1 MQNNK
6 VMEKKAIQPDW
17 TKVSEVELVY
27 RLKVKAVNRPQI
39 KSSKDA
45 HALLVTIWNPGTI
58 ELREEFKVLF
68 LNRANRA
75 LGIYE
80 LSIGG
85 VTGTVAD
92 PRLLFAAAVKANAS
106 SLMIAH
112 NHPSGNLKP
121 SQADED
127 LTQKMAGGAK
137 LLDMKLLDHLIMTA
151 DGYFSFADEGLL

>member
-1 MQNNK
+1 
-6 VMEKKAIQPDW
+6 MEKKMIQPDW

-27 RLKVKAVNRPQI
+27 KLKVKAVRRPKI
-39 KSSKDA
+39 KCSQDA
-45 HALLVTIWNPGTI
+45 YALLMTIWNSGTI
-58 ELREEFKVLF
+58 ELREEFKVVF
-68 LNRANRA
+68 LNSANRV
-75 LGIYE
+75 LGVYA

-121 SQADED
+121 SRADEEM
-127 LTQKMAGGAK
+127 TQKIAGGAK
-137 LLDMKLLDHLIMTA
+137 LLDMKLLDHLVITA

>member
-1 MQNNK
+1 
-6 VMEKKAIQPDW
+6 MEKKMIQPDW

-27 RLKVKAVNRPQI
+27 KLKVKAVHRPQI
-39 KSSKDA
+39 KNSQDA
-45 HALLVTIWNPGTI
+45 YALLMTIWNAGTI

-68 LNRANRA
+68 LNTANRV
-75 LGIYE
+75 LGVYK
-80 LSIGG
+80 LSLGG

-121 SQADED
+121 SQADKE
-127 LTQKMAGGAK
+127 LTQKIAGGAK
-137 LLDMKLLDHLIMTA
+137 LLDMKLLDHLVITT